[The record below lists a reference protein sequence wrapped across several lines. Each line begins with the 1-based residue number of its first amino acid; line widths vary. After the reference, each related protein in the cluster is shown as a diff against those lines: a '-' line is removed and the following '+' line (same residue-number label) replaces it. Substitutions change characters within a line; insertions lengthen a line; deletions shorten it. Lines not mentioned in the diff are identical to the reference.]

1 MQGTQTLRYVLVH
14 RSLQIHPIKGQWGP
28 QSATNYSGFN
38 DTALPCRSQNKLLF
52 LQPPCRRSAHA
63 RLCDSRQLGKHR
75 KVFLSIWCL
84 VSFRSRLIE
93 VRWLVM
99 CCALLEL
106 LILRILFS
114 HEGNRKCGKHD
125 CFCITGLLL
134 IITNHSMRS
143 SIDHLTRPQWQA
155 AVLLS
160 LREYWLH
167 LSALETTALFELG
180 AWACQQ

>member
-1 MQGTQTLRYVLVH
+1 MRGTQTLRYVLVH
-14 RSLQIHPIKGQWGP
+14 RSLQIHPIQGQWGP

-38 DTALPCRSQNKLLF
+38 DTALPCRSRNKLLF

-63 RLCDSRQLGKHR
+63 RHCDSRQLGKHG
-75 KVFLSIWCL
+75 KVFLSFWCL

-99 CCALLEL
+99 CCAMLEL

-114 HEGNRKCGKHD
+114 HEGNRKCIKHD
-125 CFCITGLLL
+125 CFCNTGLF

-160 LREYWLH
+160 LRDYWLH